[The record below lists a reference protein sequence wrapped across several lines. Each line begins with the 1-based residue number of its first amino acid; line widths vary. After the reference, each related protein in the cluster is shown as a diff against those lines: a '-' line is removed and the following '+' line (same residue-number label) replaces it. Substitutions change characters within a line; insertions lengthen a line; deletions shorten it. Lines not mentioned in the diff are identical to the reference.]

1 MNALKSWAPDLLI
14 LIAAIAAYIL
24 LPTDLAF
31 LTRLVITIIFVLSI
45 DLILGY
51 AGIATL
57 GQVAMYGTGAYAAA
71 ILVDNGIADPLTGLA
86 AGAVAGAAIAFL
98 SGLLLM
104 RTHGLTLLMLSIA
117 VAFILREIANK
128 ADDWT
133 GGADGMSIWM
143 DPILGTFQF
152 DLQGKTAYIYAT
164 ACLAI
169 LFVIARIITRSNFGL
184 ACKGI
189 RESAPRMNAIGT
201 PVYWRRVTIYT
212 IAGTFAGIAGALA
225 AQTTEV
231 VSLEAYSF
239 EFSAE
244 AVIMLI
250 LGGTGRLHG
259 AVLGTILFLTVHHI
273 AAANDPANWLF
284 VIGAMVLVVVFFAPS
299 GLMTFVEA
307 LKRKP
312 S

>member
-1 MNALKSWAPDLLI
+1 MLRTWGPDLLI
-14 LIAAIAAYIL
+14 LMVAIAAFFV

-31 LTRLVITIIFVLSI
+31 LTKMVITIIFVISI

-71 ILVDNGIADPLTGLA
+71 ILVDSGVGDPLVGLFVGA
-86 AGAVAGAAIAFL
+86 LAGAFIAFI

-128 ADDWT
+128 ASHWT
-133 GGADGMSIWM
+133 GGADGKSIWM
-143 DPILGTFQF
+143 DPIFGRFQF
-152 DLQGKTAYIYAT
+152 DLYGQTAYIYAT
-164 ACLAI
+164 SCLVI
-169 LFVIARIITRSNFGL
+169 LFVIAKIITRSNFGL
-184 ACKGI
+184 ACQGI
-189 RESAPRMNAIGT
+189 RESSDRMHAIGT
-201 PVYWRRVTIYT
+201 PVYWRLVTIYT
-212 IAGTFAGIAGALA
+212 IAGTYAGIAGALA

-231 VSLEAYSF
+231 VSLESYSF
-239 EFSAE
+239 PFSAE
-244 AVIMLI
+244 AVVMLI
-250 LGGTGRLHG
+250 LGGTGRLYG
-259 AVLGTILFLTVHHI
+259 AILGTILFMTVHHI

-284 VIGAMVLVVVFFAPS
+284 VIGAMVLGVVFFAPS
-299 GLMTFVEA
+299 GLMTFAEA